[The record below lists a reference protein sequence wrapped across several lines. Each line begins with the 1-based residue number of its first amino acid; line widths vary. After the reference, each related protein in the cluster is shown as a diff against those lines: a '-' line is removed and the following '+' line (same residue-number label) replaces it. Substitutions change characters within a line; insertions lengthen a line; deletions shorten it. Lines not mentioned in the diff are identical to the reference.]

1 MTGCR
6 RFLQEAIILPFKF
19 TGPLMF
25 TLEALRTAKWRLL
38 MDDTFIRN
46 KILVTSYTCFYF

>member
-6 RFLQEAIILPFKF
+6 RFLEEAIIPLKL

-38 MDDTFIRN
+38 RVATFIGN
-46 KILVTSYTCFYF
+46 KLLFTSYTCRYF